1 MPDNIKAKDADGNDV
16 ILRTLESGGIHRPVH
31 AGYDVALD
39 AVKVLTEDGSGNPIT
54 STTDGTKRRL
64 DVDAVSSNITTKF
77 REAFETYPSANW
89 TEVKGSGDIIQIDG
103 NAAAASYLVISKDP
117 HNAGSESSIES
128 TLTFTLP
135 VEMAF
140 GASMSQRTLG
150 QEFSVE
156 IVDTGTP
163 LADVPDLAISSITQ
177 TTTVLTVDTTASHG
191 LVVGKSIGIRGCSNQ
206 LVNYPSLVVAST
218 PSPTQFTATAG
229 PGGTIPTQT
238 VTNPAGAKGFV
249 YFRERLGRAQNGIS
263 QIFESASATQSSLYL
278 RSEAGDALSSG
289 TILGNHAI
297 TVGTTASVALASA
310 PYMYTWSP
318 TTEYRIVGQA
328 DRVQW
333 SDAPVDTLTQ
343 AVNRSLRTQV
353 CPNPSVTYKLR
364 IRATNNKA
372 LTVPNAQVVSV
383 AKSGTTTGTF
393 TTDVAHGYTTG
404 DQVVYYGSSDQAATA
419 FPNLLTATAITVTGA
434 NTFTAVIGTGTT
446 GTAFG
451 GYVAKVQG
459 GNLMSAL
466 GATAITAINATLSTL
481 SDGTRQLVLTGSG
494 TWTGAAIGD
503 YVNVV
508 GCRTS
513 SASLGVDGAW
523 KVANLATTALT
534 LVPAT
539 AAMVPS
545 LPANFGT
552 TTCGGGV
559 IRRTDLRLS
568 FVRIFD
574 YERERVELLARP
586 SGDLAGAAP
595 VVLQGGTTAVTGTLT
610 GVTTVTTV
618 TTVTGVTTVSAVTS
632 ANLGTP
638 GTIADV
644 ASAAITTSATVAAIT
659 PTFGTSYE
667 VNIPVTAIAGTLP
680 TLDVS
685 IEESDDS
692 GTNWFKVYDFPRI
705 TATGIYR
712 SPLLPLIGNRVRYVQ
727 TVGGSAGQSFTRAI
741 NRLQSSHPAVPVRQL
756 IDRAL
761 TINTL
766 NSTTASLVTA
776 DCGNR
781 LQLVVSMG
789 AITTTAPQ
797 FQLQGSDDGGLG
809 WYNIGSPLTGVAS
822 STVQLTVVDINSA
835 LTRVNVST
843 AGSGATLNSLTLKA
857 HD

>member
-1 MPDNIKAKDADGNDV
+1 MPLPIKDGTGAATAV
-16 ILRTLESGGIHRPVH
+16 ATVEAAGVHTPKHIVVSESGVS
-31 AGYDVALD
+31 A
-39 AVKVLTEDGSGNPIT
+39 S
-54 STTDGTKRRL
+54 
-64 DVDAVSSNITTKF
+64 VDEQGRSSVISQNITTKF
-77 REAFETYPSANW
+77 REAFEAYAPGTNW

-117 HNAGSESSIES
+117 HNAGTESSLES

-140 GASMSQRTLG
+140 GVSMSQRTVG
-150 QEFSVE
+150 QEFAVE
-156 IVDTGTP
+156 IVDTDTP
-163 LADVPDLAISSITQ
+163 LPSVSDIAISSITQ
-177 TTTVLTVDTTASHG
+177 TTTVLTVDTTAAHG
-191 LVVGKSIGIRGCSNQ
+191 LVVGKSIGIRDCSNQ

-229 PGGTIPTQT
+229 PGGTIPSQS

-278 RSEAGDALSSG
+278 RSEAGDALPSG
-289 TILGNHAI
+289 TLLGNHAI
-297 TVGTTASVALASA
+297 TTGTTASVALAST

-318 TTEYRIVGQA
+318 TTEFRIVGQA

-333 SDAPVDTLTQ
+333 SDAPVDTITQ
-343 AVNRSLRTQV
+343 ASNRSLRTQV
-353 CPNPSVTYKLR
+353 CPDPSVTYKLR

-383 AKSGTTTGTF
+383 AKSGSTTGTF

-404 DQVVYYGSSDQAATA
+404 DLVVYYGSNDNVAAN
-419 FPNLLTATAITVTGA
+419 FPNLTTATAITVTGA
-434 NTFTAVIGTGTT
+434 TTFTAVIGTGTSGT
-446 GTAFG
+446 GYG

-459 GNLMSAL
+459 GNLMSSL
-466 GATAITAINATLSTL
+466 GATAITATNATLTTL
-481 SDGTRQLVLTGSG
+481 SDGTRQLVLTGSA

-508 GCRTS
+508 GCRTAA
-513 SASLGVDGAW
+513 ASLGVDGAW

-539 AAMVPS
+539 AAFAAT

-586 SGDLAGAAP
+586 SGDLSGAVP
-595 VVLQGGTTAVTGTLT
+595 VVLQGGTTAVSGSL
-610 GVTTVTTV
+610 TTVTTV
-618 TTVTGVTTVSAVTS
+618 TTVAAVTA
-632 ANLGTP
+632 ANLGSP
-638 GTIADV
+638 GTVADV
-644 ASAAITTSATVAAIT
+644 ASAAITTTATVAAIT
-659 PTFGTSYE
+659 PSFGISYQ
-667 VNIPVTAIAGTLP
+667 VNIPVTAVAGTLP

-712 SPLLPLIGNRVRYVQ
+712 SPVIPLIGNRVRYVQ

-741 NRLQSSHPAVPVRQL
+741 NRLQSSLPAVPVRQL
-756 IDRAL
+756 IDR
-761 TINTL
+761 TINV
-766 NSTTASLVTA
+766 NSGNPSTASLVTA

-781 LQLVVSMG
+781 LQLVVNMG
-789 AITTTAPQ
+789 AITTTAPA
-797 FQLQGSDDGGLG
+797 FQLQGSDDGGIG

-822 STVQLTVVDINSA
+822 STVQLTVNDINSA
-835 LTRVNVST
+835 LTRVTVST
-843 AGSGATLNSLTLKA
+843 TGSGATLNSLTLKA